1 MEEQVSMPPLST
13 SLIGTENL
21 PSNIP
26 NKMKFAFVGRA
37 AAPNY
42 VAVAAGVLCCVAL
55 MLPTEGDKSPAPFH
69 LSVNFKLV
77 LAYVLG
83 MFCCVFSF

>member
-1 MEEQVSMPPLST
+1 M
-13 SLIGTENL
+13 SL
-21 PSNIP
+21 
-26 NKMKFAFVGRA
+26 GRA

-42 VAVAAGVLCCVAL
+42 VAVAVGILCCVAL
-55 MLPTEGDKSPAPFH
+55 MLPTEGDRSTSPLH

-83 MFCCVFSF
+83 TQLSFEKLITCLT